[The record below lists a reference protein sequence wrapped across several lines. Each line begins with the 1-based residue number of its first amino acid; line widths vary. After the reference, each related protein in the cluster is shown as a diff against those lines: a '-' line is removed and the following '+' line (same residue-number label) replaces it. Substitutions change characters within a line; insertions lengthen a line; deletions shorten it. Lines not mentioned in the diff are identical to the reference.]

1 VRALLKEGVGA
12 VAVAEVVELK
22 RPAGGGVA
30 VGNGV
35 AVEQHLDGTGVAR
48 ELASV
53 GVRTSGLVGVICA

>member
-1 VRALLKEGVGA
+1 
-12 VAVAEVVELK
+12 VAEVVELK